1 MTKRLL
7 FAALLSL
14 GLLAAACGGG
24 DDDDGGNG
32 GGGTAGTAQMATRF
46 SDELGKIKEC
56 VQGQVNGG
64 AACGI
69 DFLNDPVTRMCSDV
83 RTGKV
88 NAEFPKADLTKF
100 TATCDDWKNFL
111 TLDAN
116 AKLTTLD
123 KMIADA
129 GAIK

>member
-7 FAALLSL
+7 LATVLTIGLGFAA
-14 GLLAAACGGG
+14 CGG

-32 GGGTAGTAQMATRF
+32 GGGAGTAQMAARF
-46 SDELGKIKEC
+46 GNELTKIKEC

-88 NAEFPKADLTKF
+88 NAEFPNADLTKF

-123 KMIADA
+123 KMITDT
-129 GAIK
+129 GAIQ

>member
-7 FAALLSL
+7 FAALLTL
-14 GLLAAACGGG
+14 PLALAACGGGG

-32 GGGTAGTAQMATRF
+32 GGAGTAEMAARF
-46 SDELGKIKEC
+46 SEELGKIKEC

-64 AACGI
+64 AACSI

-83 RTGKV
+83 RTGKT
-88 NAEFPKADLTKF
+88 NAQFPKADLSKF

-123 KMIADA
+123 KMIA
-129 GAIK
+129 GVGTIQ